1 MDALFFIRLLLIIL
15 VIIVIDFIIKLNR
28 TFKIDRR
35 VSRYSIDAI
44 IDDNNSVIELVGKK
58 YNHLLKRVRGKFK
71 NVSFLN
77 SQSLKYNKYIT
88 AGETK
93 QLIDF
98 IIIKLFIGI
107 LFVLLVVISLS
118 IQGRVLSF
126 IGMVI
131 SFVIGY
137 YIYDIYLYV
146 SNKRKNNKIK
156 NDMLRAVI
164 VMNNAFKAGKSVLQ
178 AVEIVSKDLPK
189 PISTEFRR
197 IYQDLTFGISS
208 EVAFGRFAKRVNLDE
223 VRYLSS
229 SLTILNKTGGNIVA
243 VFNSIEKT
251 LLDKKKLEED
261 LKNSTQASNLIV
273 KVLMIIPVIFV
284 LVIYILSPT
293 YFDPLFESSMGYF
306 MLFIIWFMFVIYI
319 YLLNKIMK
327 VKV

>member
-44 IDDNNSVIELVGKK
+44 IDDNNSVIELMGKK

-77 SQSLKYNKYIT
+77 NQSLKYNKYIT

-98 IIIKLFIGI
+98 IIIKLFVGI

-118 IQGRVLSF
+118 IQGRILSF

-189 PISTEFRR
+189 PISSEFKR
-197 IYQDLTFGISS
+197 IYQDLSFGISS

-229 SLTILNKTGGNIVA
+229 SLTILYKTGGNIVA

-293 YFDPLFESSMGYF
+293 YFDPLFESSLGYF
-306 MLFIIWFMFVIYI
+306 MLFVIWFMFVIYI

>member
-44 IDDNNSVIELVGKK
+44 IDDNNSVIELIGKK

-77 SQSLKYNKYIT
+77 NQSLKYNKYIT

-98 IIIKLFIGI
+98 IIIKLFVGI

-118 IQGRVLSF
+118 IQGRILSF

-189 PISTEFRR
+189 PISSEFKR

-293 YFDPLFESSMGYF
+293 YFDPLFESSLGYF
-306 MLFIIWFMFVIYI
+306 MLFVIWFMFVIYI

>member
-44 IDDNNSVIELVGKK
+44 IDDNNSVIELMGKK

-77 SQSLKYNKYIT
+77 NQSLKYNKYIT

-98 IIIKLFIGI
+98 IIIKLFVGI

-118 IQGRVLSF
+118 IQGRILSF

-189 PISTEFRR
+189 PISSEFKR

-229 SLTILNKTGGNIVA
+229 SLTILYKTGGNIVA

-293 YFDPLFESSMGYF
+293 YFDPLFESSLGYF
-306 MLFIIWFMFVIYI
+306 MLFVIWFMFVIYI